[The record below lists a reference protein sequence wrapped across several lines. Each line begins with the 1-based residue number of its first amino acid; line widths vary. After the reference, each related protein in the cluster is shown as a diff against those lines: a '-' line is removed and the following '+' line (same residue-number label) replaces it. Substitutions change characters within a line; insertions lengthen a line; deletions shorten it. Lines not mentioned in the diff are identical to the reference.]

1 MARLSRRT
9 GVVVALVAAGIGLA
23 SCGGGTN
30 SDALAA
36 CRGVHAAIHDYDE
49 SLQATT
55 RAQRAADLLGA
66 QRQVASVQQD
76 AALANSAD
84 GGYNALMT
92 LLQQAQE
99 VPFRDVVPA
108 LTQVCSTITST
119 TNSL

>member
-1 MARLSRRT
+1 MARLNRR
-9 GVVVALVAAGIGLA
+9 VVVAAGLLAAGIGLA

-36 CRGVHAAIHDYDE
+36 CRGVHTAIVDYDG
-49 SLQATT
+49 SLRATT
-55 RAQRAADLLGA
+55 AAERAADLLSA
-66 QRQVASVQQD
+66 ERVIASVQQD

-84 GGYNALMT
+84 GGYNALMP

-108 LTQVCSTITST
+108 LTQVCGTITSP
-119 TNSL
+119 TNNL